1 MKKFVNDWH
10 YFLLDVQEVLYNA
23 EDPDLIRN
31 LNLFV
36 VNRSISNHMIKIR
49 ISTYSFMRD

>member
-1 MKKFVNDWH
+1 MGGHTGSEKYEKFVNDWH

-31 LNLFV
+31 MNLLW
-36 VNRSISNHMIKIR
+36 
-49 ISTYSFMRD
+49 